1 MKDGR
6 VGILLSDLIHLPFS
20 CASNSGNVR
29 QVSRPET
36 PKKKIFHIE
45 AKVPQKFLCTHWKAC
60 SKRGSMEKSAMG
72 CKLPNI
78 LKFRHKKRT
87 SLQNTGLHPDIW
99 KGMNLKFFMH
109 SIFLFFAAVFAIW
122 SDLELCLP
130 ALPPEYLDHH
140 EDQPL
145 YDQEGEGWKC

>member
-45 AKVPQKFLCTHWKAC
+45 GKVPQKFLCTHCNPC
-60 SKRGSMEKSAMG
+60 SETGKMVKSA
-72 CKLPNI
+72 
-78 LKFRHKKRT
+78 H
-87 SLQNTGLHPDIW
+87 
-99 KGMNLKFFMH
+99 GMAGNFQI
-109 SIFLFFAAVFAIW
+109 S
-122 SDLELCLP
+122 
-130 ALPPEYLDHH
+130 
-140 EDQPL
+140 
-145 YDQEGEGWKC
+145 

>member
-6 VGILLSDLIHLPFS
+6 VSILLSDLIHLPFS

-36 PKKKIFHIE
+36 PKKKDISHWRKGPTKILMYSLESLLQKRKHGKVCKGLLTSKHLEVSSSKKNFTAGHWTPSWYMKRNESEIFY
-45 AKVPQKFLCTHWKAC
+45 AL
-60 SKRGSMEKSAMG
+60 
-72 CKLPNI
+72 
-78 LKFRHKKRT
+78 
-87 SLQNTGLHPDIW
+87 DI
-99 KGMNLKFFMH
+99 
-109 SIFLFFAAVFAIW
+109 SFFAALFAIW

-140 EDQPL
+140 VDQPL